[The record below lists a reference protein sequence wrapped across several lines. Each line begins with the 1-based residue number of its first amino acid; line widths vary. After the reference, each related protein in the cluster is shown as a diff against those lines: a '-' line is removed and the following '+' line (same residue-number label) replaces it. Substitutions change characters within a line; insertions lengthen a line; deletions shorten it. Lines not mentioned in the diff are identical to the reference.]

1 MVDNDGIKMTLN
13 DGDTRFNDAL
23 RIIVTISKLVYSVVL
38 FESMITLK
46 ALFEIISLEELRQC
60 GEVASH
66 LM

>member
-13 DGDTRFNDAL
+13 DGDTRF
-23 RIIVTISKLVYSVVL
+23 IVTISKLVYSVVL

>member
-1 MVDNDGIKMTLN
+1 MIVMHV
-13 DGDTRFNDAL
+13 FNDAL
-23 RIIVTISKLVYSVVL
+23 RIIVTISKLEYSVVL
-38 FESMITLK
+38 FERMITLK

>member
-1 MVDNDGIKMTLN
+1 MMVMHVY
-13 DGDTRFNDAL
+13 NDAL

-38 FESMITLK
+38 FERMITLK
-46 ALFEIISLEELRQC
+46 TLFELISLEELGQG

>member
-1 MVDNDGIKMTLN
+1 MTLN